1 MKKSANSHAPLYISA
16 NEVCKIIKIKPHILD
31 YWEKKI
37 PEIKAKKIGR
47 RKFYKKED
55 LEFLLKIKKMLEEG
69 YSLKGINK
77 KLKEFSYQKERTPTS
92 TSCETPLFPEL
103 LKTSPKRKKSSLKE
117 EPSSEHLKN
126 LLQEV
131 LKELKEIYQRL

>member
-16 NEVCKIIKIKPHILD
+16 NEVCKILRIKPHILD

-37 PEIKAKKIGR
+37 PEIRAKRIGR

-55 LEFLLKIKKMLEEG
+55 LELLLKIKKLLEEG
-69 YSLKGINK
+69 YSLEGISK
-77 KLKEFSYQKERTPTS
+77 KLKEFSYQKERPPTS
-92 TSCETPLFPEL
+92 PSHETPLFPEL
-103 LKTSPKRKKSSLKE
+103 LKTFTKKKSASLKE
-117 EPSSEHLKN
+117 TPSTEHLKN